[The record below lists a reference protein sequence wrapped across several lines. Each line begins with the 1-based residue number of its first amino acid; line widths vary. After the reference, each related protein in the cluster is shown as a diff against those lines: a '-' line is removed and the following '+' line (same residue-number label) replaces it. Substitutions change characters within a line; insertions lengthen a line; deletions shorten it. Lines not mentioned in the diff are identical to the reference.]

1 MATAK
6 KAKKVSRASLMRQY
20 YNGNPEATP
29 KDVAKKFKTTYQI
42 AYMAKRSMEP
52 KKLILTTAEVAI
64 ANKLGVSTKEYAEQ
78 KAKIL
83 KETKRK
89 PTKDP
94 LSTLPQVGD
103 SIGGL
108 TLTRKEKDG
117 MFEYRWVKD
126 DVVNTL
132 TTAEGPKADP
142 VNHPAHYKI
151 GGIETIDFIEAKGLG
166 YHIGN
171 VVKYITRAG
180 HKGTTN
186 GLEDLKK
193 ARWYLD
199 RAIEKNENPTQQINH
214 EKT

>member
-20 YNGNPEATP
+20 YNGNPNATP
-29 KDVAKKFKTTYQI
+29 KDAAKKFKTSYQV
-42 AYMAKRSMEP
+42 AYMVKRSMQP
-52 KKLILTTAEVAI
+52 KKVVLSATEVVL
-64 ANKLGVSTKEYAEQ
+64 ANKLGIPTVEYAKQKVKIGKEQ
-78 KAKIL
+78 RAGKFKQIAAFTSNRPIL
-83 KETKRK
+83 NPEIIIEEAIN
-89 PTKDP
+89 
-94 LSTLPQVGD
+94 V
-103 SIGGL
+103 
-108 TLTRKEKDG
+108 
-117 MFEYRWVKD
+117 
-126 DVVNTL
+126 
-132 TTAEGPKADP
+132 EGPKADP

-199 RAIEKNENPTQQINH
+199 RAIEKNENP
-214 EKT
+214 K

>member
-6 KAKKVSRASLMRQY
+6 KVKKVSRASLMRQY
-20 YNGNPEATP
+20 YNGNPTATVKEA
-29 KDVAKKFKTTYQI
+29 ASKFKTSYSV
-42 AYMAKRSMEP
+42 AYMVRKEMQKPKKQRAGNFKRIAVFSSNRPILNPEIAIEEP
-52 KKLILTTAEVAI
+52 K
-64 ANKLGVSTKEYAEQ
+64 S
-78 KAKIL
+78 
-83 KETKRK
+83 
-89 PTKDP
+89 
-94 LSTLPQVGD
+94 
-103 SIGGL
+103 
-108 TLTRKEKDG
+108 
-117 MFEYRWVKD
+117 
-126 DVVNTL
+126 
-132 TTAEGPKADP
+132 DP

-199 RAIEKNENPTQQINH
+199 RAIEKNENPI
-214 EKT
+214 